1 LKILSKKKKNKI
13 KFQLKKKKKNNKN
26 FIHQNQKSFFFED
39 FLVTNQKQ
47 KKLFKSK
54 ILEDRLYVLFSVFF
68 SLILVFSISIFSISL
83 QKSNLQE
90 YKKADQYFL
99 PLRRDVV
106 DRNGELIARN
116 INSYHAA
123 IKPNLIKNKVNFII
137 NIKLNFPEISLSE
150 LKKKLENKKYF
161 YLKKRL
167 TEDEKNKLW
176 SFGEKGI
183 IIEPFQSRIYPH
195 RQLYSHIL
203 GQTDDDNYGVSGIE
217 KFFDKE
223 LRDKKKIK
231 DPLVLTLDSNIQFL
245 IKTELKKA
253 MNDFKPNAAGGLLMD
268 VNNGE
273 VLSLVS
279 LPDYNVNIR
288 EDISDPKYMNQITRG
303 VFELGSVFKTF
314 TLALAMEENILSPE
328 TIINNI
334 PNKVQCSKYPITDIH
349 EFPESLSA
357 EDILIRSSNIGTL
370 MIARKIGEEKLKN
383 FIEKLG
389 LLKIIDFELE
399 EIGRP
404 LNFKWEKCRLE
415 TVSYGHGIATTPLQA
430 AAAYASITNGGYAI
444 KPTLQLQKNFE
455 IKNEKKIISKATSDK
470 INKILRKVVSDKE
483 GTGSF
488 ANVFGY
494 DVGGKTGTAKNYI
507 NKNKNINTFISIFP
521 SNEPKYVLLIILNDP
536 KAAPQITYNYKGQ
549 MVNNILRNDAGWNS
563 AYVVGKIIEKIG
575 PILAIN
581 NYEGYNTHVA
591 KKNN

>member
-1 LKILSKKKKNKI
+1 MNS
-13 KFQLKKKKKNNKN
+13 KKNNKN

-39 FLVTNQKQ
+39 FLETNLKH
-47 KKLFKSK
+47 KKLYKYK
-54 ILEDRLYVLFSVFF
+54 ILEDRLYMLFFVFF
-68 SLILVFSISIFSISL
+68 SLILVFSISILSIFF
-83 QKSNLQE
+83 QKPNLRE
-90 YKKADQYFL
+90 YKKTNQYFL

-116 INSYHAA
+116 IDSYHAA
-123 IKPNLIKNKVNFII
+123 IKPNLIKNKETFII
-137 NIKLNFPEISLSE
+137 NIKLNFPEISLAE
-150 LKKKLENKKYF
+150 LKKKLEDKKYF

-223 LRDKKKIK
+223 LRDKQKIK

-288 EDISDPKYMNQITRG
+288 EDISDLKYMNQITKG

-314 TLALAMEENILSPE
+314 TLTLAIEENILSPE

-334 PNKVQCSKYPITDIH
+334 PNKVQCSKYSIKDIH

-383 FIEKLG
+383 FLENLG
-389 LLKIIDFELE
+389 LLKPIDFELE
-399 EIGRP
+399 EIGKP
-404 LNFKWEKCRLE
+404 LSFKWEKCKLE
-415 TVSYGHGIATTPLQA
+415 TVSYGHGITTTPLQA
-430 AAAYASITNGGYAI
+430 AAAYASITNGGYII
-444 KPTLQLQKNFE
+444 KPTLQLGKNSDFE
-455 IKNEKKIISKATSDK
+455 NKKSIISINTSNK
-470 INKILRKVVSDKE
+470 INKILRKVVTDKE
-483 GTGSF
+483 GTASF

-494 DVGGKTGTAKNYI
+494 DVGGKTGTAKNYSD
-507 NKNKNINTFISIFP
+507 KNKNINTFISIFP
-521 SNEPKYVLLIILNDP
+521 SNEPKYVLLIILDDP
-536 KAAPQITYNYKGQ
+536 KAAPQIIYNYRGQ
-549 MVNNILRNDAGWNS
+549 IVKNISRNEAGWNS
-563 AYVVGKIIEKIG
+563 VYVAGKIIEKIG

-581 NYEGYNTHVA
+581 NNEVYKTHVV